1 MSCPILWTPR
11 FYRLSTFVDTA
22 LLPSVRFCGH
32 RAFTV
37 CPLLWTPRFYRL
49 STFVDTALLLPV
61 HFCGHRAF
69 TVCPVLWTPRF
80 YRLSTFVD
88 TTLLLSARFCGHHAF
103 TVCPLL
109 WTPCFLLSVH
119 FCGHRAFTA
128 CPLLWTPCF
137 LLSVHFCGHPAFYF
151 LSTFVD
157 TALFTVCPILRTFSI
172 HGNAK
177 FQYIGICNGAVL
189 RVNNGLLPNIIA
201 FTLNFSLCSRCIIPV
216 YWNLQ
221 WRNFLIKRGK
231 IALLPSV
238 TAKTCCASFPARAE
252 RVEFSRPSLLRLNT
266 YSARS
271 TEYVQCTYF

>member
-22 LLPSVRFCGH
+22 LLPSV
-32 RAFTV
+32 
-37 CPLLWTPRFYRL
+37 
-49 STFVDTALLLPV
+49 
-61 HFCGHRAF
+61 HFCGHRA
-69 TVCPVLWTPRF
+69 
-80 YRLSTFVD
+80 
-88 TTLLLSARFCGHHAF
+88 
-103 TVCPLL
+103 
-109 WTPCFLLSVH
+109 
-119 FCGHRAFTA
+119 
-128 CPLLWTPCF
+128 
-137 LLSVHFCGHPAFYF
+137 
-151 LSTFVD
+151 
-157 TALFTVCPILRTFSI
+157 FTVCPILRTFSI

-238 TAKTCCASFPARAE
+238 TAKTCCTSFPARAE
-252 RVEFSRPSLLRLNT
+252 RAEFSRPSLLRLNT
-266 YSARS
+266 TRREKKGKPSLKQA
-271 TEYVQCTYF
+271 ELANGGVFP